1 MSEDNKKFPNSTE
14 GIAGLLN
21 ITPHG
26 DTGPRKDSIPVES
39 DSIFAENTVEAP
51 SNLPIADLEESNM
64 DTASVT
70 ATPENPR
77 ETPRDNPDVT
87 PNKSPQETLEE
98 VIKVEPKIEPAAEI
112 APQWTAG
119 KIVKMIAPYLAIFAI
134 AIGLYFFYFNDFSF
148 KSLFNSDTLKIES
161 ITDSETNKEYEQL
174 KKDAAADY
182 KTWLNQ
188 FFTDVN
194 DDSISSMDADVSG
207 NGLTNFE
214 KYLLN
219 LNPKVY
225 STRGNLGDGQAVLD
239 GINPWTGKTFTDKQK
254 QLVEKYINPELISNR
269 ITAAAITRGVT
280 KYAQYVNS
288 DSPYYIDPVTLQQ
301 VGANGQAVVTPTQIP
316 STTTIASNTNP
327 SQGYPANNQ
336 KPTSSNNTPAVP
348 SLRPDEAIDQSKPA
362 LLEIPAN
369 KISVPLIWTQDIKDF
384 EDDLKS
390 GVVHY
395 PGTAFPGEVGTT
407 YISGHSSGYV
417 WDSSPYKQIFA
428 ILGSVKDGTSF
439 TITATQKNGKKVKFN
454 YIVERRGEFAAN
466 DQAQF
471 ISTSESIVALSTCW
485 PVGTTASRLVLF
497 AKLTQTERS

>member
-26 DTGPRKDSIPVES
+26 DTGPRKDSTPVES
-39 DSIFAENTVEAP
+39 SSLFAENTVAAP
-51 SNLPIADLEESNM
+51 SNLPIADLEEPMVDQEPVAKEPIVDAVKNS
-64 DTASVT
+64 
-70 ATPENPR
+70 R
-77 ETPRDNPDVT
+77 ETPKEAP
-87 PNKSPQETLEE
+87 KETLEE
-98 VIKVEPKIEPAAEI
+98 VLKVDPATLPFAQEQ
-112 APQWTAG
+112 PQWTVG
-119 KIVKMIAPYLAIFAI
+119 KIIKMIAPYLAIFAI
-134 AIGLYFFYFNDFSF
+134 AIGLYFFYFNDFSIN
-148 KSLFNSDTLKIES
+148 SLFNSDTLKIES

-174 KKDAAADY
+174 KKDAASDY
-182 KTWLNQ
+182 KSWLNQ

-225 STRGNLGDGQAVLD
+225 STRGNIGDGQSVLD

-280 KYAQYVNS
+280 KYAQYVSS

-301 VGANGQAVVTPTQIP
+301 VGSNGQAVVTPTQIATSTSTP
-316 STTTIASNTNP
+316 ASTTTPANILTNQNP
-327 SQGYPANNQ
+327 S
-336 KPTSSNNTPAVP
+336 SSSSSTAPN
-348 SLRPDEAIDQSKPA
+348 LRPDESIDQSKPG

-369 KISVPLIWTQDIKDF
+369 KISVPLVWTQDIKDF
-384 EDDLKS
+384 EKDLKN

-395 PGTAFPGEVGTT
+395 PGTALPGELGTS
-407 YISGHSSGYV
+407 YISGHSSGYL
-417 WDSSPYKQIFA
+417 WDKSPYKQIFA

-439 TITATQKNGKKVKFN
+439 TITATQKNGKTVKFN

-471 ISTSESIVALSTCW
+471 ISTSDSVVALSTCW
-485 PVGTTASRLVLF
+485 PVGTTARRLVLF
-497 AKLTQTERS
+497 AKLTQIERS